1 MAEKDREFLKKLVSM
16 FKVEADEHLKLTT
29 AGLLELEKA
38 STAENQLAIVEN
50 IFREVHSLKG
60 AARSVNMT
68 EMETLCQS
76 LENIFAAWKRKDIG
90 PSQALFDV
98 FHQAVD
104 RLGRL
109 LATTDSENA
118 ATGKSQIGELG
129 ANLEKLLN
137 EARPAVENNIPTQDK
152 QERLVIQNL
161 EPSLSVV
168 QEKATPTET
177 IRIATAKLDAVL
189 LKTEELLAVK
199 LATSQHVTELRE
211 INSEVARCK
220 REWTKIQPAVGTI
233 RRNLEKTSIDGSV
246 TNGHLPK
253 ITEFLDWNFHA
264 LTGFESKLKALER
277 SVQQDHRIL
286 GGMVDD
292 LLTDMKK
299 ALILPVGSILESFP
313 HLVRNLSRDQ
323 AKDVELVIEGGE
335 TEIDRRILEEIKDPL
350 LHLIRN
356 CIDHGIEKPEERI
369 QKNKSPRGMIR
380 IVMSQ
385 KDSSKAEI
393 LLSDDGRGIDLVKVR
408 ASALKLDLI
417 TPQQA
422 ESLSNQES
430 LALIFASGVSTSA
443 MITDISGRGLGLA
456 IVREKAEKLGGTVA
470 VESRLGLGTTFHVV
484 LPLTIATF
492 RGIPV
497 RVDEHL
503 FILPSTPVNRVAQIK
518 KASIKTVENKET
530 IELDGEAIALVHLG
544 DALELPRREPTGDA
558 KDGVPVVLVGQ
569 KEKSIAFLVDE
580 IFSEQEV
587 MVKSLG
593 RQLSRV
599 RNIAGAT
606 VLANR
611 KLVPILN
618 VSDLVQSAVRV
629 SAATARVAA
638 TVSAQKKPTRK
649 SVLVVEDSITSRA
662 LLKGIL
668 EGAGYSVNTA
678 VDGIDGLTQLR
689 SARFDAVVSDVE
701 MPKMNGFDLA
711 AKIRADKKLSDL
723 PIVLVTALQSRED
736 RERGMDVGAN
746 AYIVKSSFDQSNL
759 LDVMERL
766 M

>member
-1 MAEKDREFLKKLVSM
+1 MAEKDKEFLKNLLSM

-29 AGLLELEKA
+29 AGLLELEK
-38 STAENQLAIVEN
+38 TAAAEKQLAIVEN

-60 AARSVNMT
+60 AARAVNMT
-68 EMETLCQS
+68 EMEALCQS
-76 LENIFAAWKRKDIG
+76 LENIFAAWKGKEIG

-98 FHQAVD
+98 LHQAVD

-109 LATTDSENA
+109 LAPTDSENA

-129 ANLEKLLN
+129 ASLAKLLN
-137 EARPAVENNIPTQDK
+137 EARPLIEHDSLTKDK
-152 QERLVIQNL
+152 QEHLVIQNL
-161 EPSLSVV
+161 EPSLPPV
-168 QEKATPTET
+168 QTPTET
-177 IRIATAKLDAVL
+177 VRITTAKLDAVL

-199 LATSQHVTELRE
+199 LATSQHATELRE
-211 INSEVARCK
+211 INAEVARWK
-220 REWTKIQPAVGTI
+220 REWTKIQPTVGTI
-233 RRNLEKTSIDGSV
+233 RRNLEKTSINGSV
-246 TNGHLPK
+246 TKGQLPK

-292 LLTDMKK
+292 LLADMKK

-323 AKDVELVIEGGE
+323 AKDVELVIQGGE
-335 TEIDRRILEEIKDPL
+335 TELDRRILEEIKDPL
-350 LHLIRN
+350 LHLVRN

-369 QKNKSPRGMIR
+369 QKNKPHRGTIR
-380 IVMSQ
+380 IIISQ
-385 KDSSKAEI
+385 KDSTKAEI

-417 TPQQA
+417 TRQQA

-430 LALIFASGVSTSA
+430 LGLIFASGVSTSA

-456 IVREKAEKLGGTVA
+456 IVREKAEKLGGTVT
-470 VESRLGLGTTFHVV
+470 VESRLGIGTTFHVV
-484 LPLTIATF
+484 VPLTIATF

-518 KASIKTVENKET
+518 KANIKTVENRET

-544 DALELPRREPTGDA
+544 DAVELPPRGEPTGDA
-558 KDGVPVVLVGQ
+558 KDGVPVVLISHN
-569 KEKSIAFLVDE
+569 EKSIAFLVDE

-618 VSDLVQSAVRV
+618 VSDLVQSAVRA

-638 TVSAQKKPTRK
+638 TVLTQEKPTRK

-689 SARFDAVVSDVE
+689 SGRFDAVVSDVE
-701 MPKMNGFDLA
+701 MPRMNGFDLA
-711 AKIRADKKLSDL
+711 AKIRADKKFSDL

-759 LDVMERL
+759 LDVMGRL

>member
-1 MAEKDREFLKKLVSM
+1 MAEKDKEFLKNLLSM

-29 AGLLELEKA
+29 AGLLELEKT
-38 STAENQLAIVEN
+38 STAEKQIIIVEN

-60 AARSVNMT
+60 AARAVNMK

-76 LENIFAAWKRKDIG
+76 LENIFAAWKRKEIG

-98 FHQAVD
+98 LHQAVD

-109 LATTDSENA
+109 LAPTDSENA

-129 ANLEKLLN
+129 ASLEKLLN
-137 EARPAVENNIPTQDK
+137 EARPLVESDIPTKDK
-152 QERLVIQNL
+152 QEHLVIQNL
-161 EPSLSVV
+161 EPSLSPVE
-168 QEKATPTET
+168 EKATPTET
-177 IRIATAKLDAVL
+177 VRIATAKLDAVL

-199 LATSQHVTELRE
+199 LATSQHATELRE
-211 INSEVARCK
+211 INAEVARWK
-220 REWTKIQPAVGTI
+220 REWTKIQPTVGTI
-233 RRNLEKTSIDGSV
+233 RRNLEKTSINGSV
-246 TNGHLPK
+246 ANGHLPK
-253 ITEFLDWNFHA
+253 ITEFLDWNLHA

-323 AKDVELVIEGGE
+323 AKDMELVIEGGE

-350 LHLIRN
+350 LHLVRN

-369 QKNKSPRGMIR
+369 QKKKSPRGMIR
-380 IVMSQ
+380 IVISQ

-393 LLSDDGRGIDLVKVR
+393 LLSDDGRGIDLAKVR

-470 VESRLGLGTTFHVV
+470 VESRLGIGTTFHVV

-492 RGIPV
+492 RGILV

-503 FILPSTPVNRVAQIK
+503 FILPSIPVNCVAQIK
-518 KASIKTVENKET
+518 KENIKTVENKET
-530 IELDGEAIALVHLG
+530 IELDGEAISLVHLG
-544 DALELPRREPTGDA
+544 DALELPRREQRGMPKTACRSFITTVPSTG
-558 KDGVPVVLVGQ
+558 
-569 KEKSIAFLVDE
+569 
-580 IFSEQEV
+580 
-587 MVKSLG
+587 
-593 RQLSRV
+593 R
-599 RNIAGAT
+599 
-606 VLANR
+606 
-611 KLVPILN
+611 PI
-618 VSDLVQSAVRV
+618 
-629 SAATARVAA
+629 VAA
-638 TVSAQKKPTRK
+638 NSHR
-649 SVLVVEDSITSRA
+649 SRPP
-662 LLKGIL
+662 
-668 EGAGYSVNTA
+668 S
-678 VDGIDGLTQLR
+678 
-689 SARFDAVVSDVE
+689 
-701 MPKMNGFDLA
+701 
-711 AKIRADKKLSDL
+711 
-723 PIVLVTALQSRED
+723 
-736 RERGMDVGAN
+736 
-746 AYIVKSSFDQSNL
+746 
-759 LDVMERL
+759 
-766 M
+766 

>member
-1 MAEKDREFLKKLVSM
+1 MAEKDREFLQNLLST
-16 FKVEADEHLKLTT
+16 FKMEADEHLKLTT
-29 AGLLELEKA
+29 AGLLELEKTPA
-38 STAENQLAIVEN
+38 AEKQLTIVEN

-60 AARSVNMT
+60 AARAVNMT

-76 LENIFAAWKRKDIG
+76 LENIFAAWKRKEMA

-98 FHQAVD
+98 LHRAVD

-109 LATTDSENA
+109 LAPIDSETA
-118 ATGKSQIGELG
+118 ATAKSQIGELG
-129 ANLEKLLN
+129 GSLEKLLN
-137 EARPAVENNIPTQDK
+137 EARQLVEHNIPTEDK
-152 QERLVIQNL
+152 QEHLVIDI
-161 EPSLSVV
+161 EPSASPV

-177 IRIATAKLDAVL
+177 VRIATAKLDAVF
-189 LKTEELLAVK
+189 LKTEELLGVK
-199 LATSQHVTELRE
+199 VVTRQHASELRE
-211 INSEVARCK
+211 INVEVARWK
-220 REWTKIQPAVGTI
+220 REWTKIQLTVGTI
-233 RRNLEKTSIDGSV
+233 RRNLEKTS
-246 TNGHLPK
+246 TNGSGENGHFTKL
-253 ITEFLDWNFHA
+253 IEFLDWHLHA

-292 LLTDMKK
+292 LLTDIKK
-299 ALILPVGSILESFP
+299 ALIFPVGSILESFP

-323 AKDVELVIEGGE
+323 AKEVELVIEGGDI
-335 TEIDRRILEEIKDPL
+335 EIDRRILEEIKDAL
-350 LHLIRN
+350 LHLVRN
-356 CIDHGIEKPEERI
+356 CIDHGVERPEERI
-369 QKNKSPRGMIR
+369 QKNKPPRGMIR
-380 IVMSQ
+380 IVISR

-417 TPQQA
+417 TQQQA
-422 ESLSNQES
+422 ESLSDQES
-430 LALIFASGVSTSA
+430 LALVFASGVSTSA

-470 VESRLGLGTTFHVV
+470 VESRLGIGTTFHVV

-497 RVDEHL
+497 RVDEQL
-503 FILPSTPVNRVAQIK
+503 FILPSTSVNRVAQIK
-518 KASIKTVENKET
+518 TENIKTVENKET
-530 IELDGEAIALVHLG
+530 IELDGEAISLVHLG
-544 DALELPRREPTGDA
+544 DALELPRSKPTGDA
-558 KDGVPVVLVGQ
+558 KDGVPVVLISQ
-569 KEKSIAFLVDE
+569 NEKNIAYLVDE

-618 VSDLVQSAVRV
+618 VSDLVQSAVRA
-629 SAATARVAA
+629 SAATARVTV
-638 TVSAQKKPTRK
+638 TVSAKEKPTRK
-649 SVLVVEDSITSRA
+649 SVLVVEDSITSRN
-662 LLKGIL
+662 LLKSIL

-689 SARFDAVVSDVE
+689 SGRFDAVVSDVE
-701 MPKMNGFDLA
+701 MPRMNGFDLA
-711 AKIRADKKLSDL
+711 AKIRADKKLSET
-723 PIVLVTALQSRED
+723 PIILVTALQSRED

-746 AYIVKSSFDQSNL
+746 AYIVKNSLDQSNL
-759 LDVMERL
+759 LDVVERL
-766 M
+766 V

>member
-1 MAEKDREFLKKLVSM
+1 MAEKDREFLQNLLST

-29 AGLLELEKA
+29 AGLLELEKTPA
-38 STAENQLAIVEN
+38 AEKQLTIVEN

-60 AARSVNMT
+60 AARAVNMT

-76 LENIFAAWKRKDIG
+76 LENIFAAWKRKEMA

-98 FHQAVD
+98 LHQAVD

-109 LATTDSENA
+109 LTPIDGETA
-118 ATGKSQIGELG
+118 ATAKSQIGELG
-129 ANLEKLLN
+129 GSLEKLLN
-137 EARPAVENNIPTQDK
+137 EARQLVEHNLPTKDK
-152 QERLVIQNL
+152 QEHLVIQF
-161 EPSLSVV
+161 EPSASPV

-177 IRIATAKLDAVL
+177 VRIATAKLDAVL
-189 LKTEELLAVK
+189 LKTEELLGVK
-199 LATSQHVTELRE
+199 LVTRQHATELRE
-211 INSEVARCK
+211 INAEVARWK
-220 REWTKIQPAVGTI
+220 REWTKIQLTVGTI
-233 RRNLEKTSIDGSV
+233 RRNLEKTS
-246 TNGHLPK
+246 TNGSGGNGHFTKLS
-253 ITEFLDWNFHA
+253 EFLDWNLHA
-264 LTGFESKLKALER
+264 LAGFESKLKALEK

-292 LLTDMKK
+292 LLTDIKK
-299 ALILPVGSILESFP
+299 ALIFPVGSILESFP

-323 AKDVELVIEGGE
+323 AKEVELVIEGGDI
-335 TEIDRRILEEIKDPL
+335 EIDRRILEEIKDAL
-350 LHLIRN
+350 LHLVRN
-356 CIDHGIEKPEERI
+356 CIDHGIERPEERI
-369 QKNKSPRGMIR
+369 KKNKPPRGMVR
-380 IVMSQ
+380 IVISQ

-417 TPQQA
+417 TQQQA
-422 ESLSNQES
+422 ESLSDQES
-430 LALIFASGVSTSA
+430 LALIFTSGVSTSA

-470 VESRLGLGTTFHVV
+470 VESRLGIGTTFHVV

-497 RVDEHL
+497 RVAEHL
-503 FILPSTPVNRVAQIK
+503 FILPSTSVNRVAQIK
-518 KASIKTVENKET
+518 KENIKTVENKET
-530 IELDGEAIALVHLG
+530 IELDGEAISLVHLG
-544 DALELPRREPTGDA
+544 DALELPRSKPTGDA
-558 KDGVPVVLVGQ
+558 DGVPVVLVSQ
-569 KEKSIAFLVDE
+569 NEKNIAYLVDE

-618 VSDLVQSAVRV
+618 VSDLVQSAVRA
-629 SAATARVAA
+629 SAATARVAP
-638 TVSAQKKPTRK
+638 TVSAKEKPTRK
-649 SVLVVEDSITSRA
+649 SVLVVEDSITSRN
-662 LLKGIL
+662 LLKGVL

-689 SARFDAVVSDVE
+689 SGRFDAVVSDVE
-701 MPKMNGFDLA
+701 MPRMNGFDLA
-711 AKIRADKKLSDL
+711 AKIRADKKLSET
-723 PIVLVTALQSRED
+723 PIILVTALQSRED

-759 LDVMERL
+759 LDVVERL
-766 M
+766 V